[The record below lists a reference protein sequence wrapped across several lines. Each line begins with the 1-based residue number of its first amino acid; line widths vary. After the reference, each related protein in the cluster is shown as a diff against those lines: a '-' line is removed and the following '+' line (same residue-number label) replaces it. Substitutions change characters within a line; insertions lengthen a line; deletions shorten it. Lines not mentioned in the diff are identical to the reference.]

1 MALPITTPHP
11 YSDAQPG
18 IDRPSPVSVG
28 CDHYRSLSDMV
39 RRSRPSTPPADLQLV
54 AVLVLPDVVPFD
66 LAIPDFVFGDTKP
79 HGGVAYYRMLLC
91 GVEPGLLPMVH
102 NIPVGVSHGLEVL
115 DEADTIVIPGR
126 SPADSPV
133 PEAVVQK
140 LRAAADRGAR
150 FVSICTGSFVMAAAG
165 LLDGRRAT
173 THWAHADNLSRK
185 YPRVSVD
192 PRVLYVE
199 DGPILTSAGMAAGID
214 LCLHVVR
221 KDHGAQVA
229 NAIARRM
236 VVAPHRTGGQA
247 QFIDQPVPV
256 TRDESLQRIQAWAL
270 ERLHEPLTVE
280 QLARAANMSA
290 RHFARRFQ
298 SELGIAPLRW
308 LLSERVR
315 LAQRLLEQTDLP
327 VQRIAERAGFGSAVS
342 LRRHFARELRTT
354 PLDYRLVFRGAKNAN
369 GL

>member
-1 MALPITTPHP
+1 M
-11 YSDAQPG
+11 
-18 IDRPSPVSVG
+18 SVAR
-28 CDHYRSLSDMV
+28 DHFRSVSDMV
-39 RRSRPSTPPADLQLV
+39 QRSRHPDTPRDLRTV
-54 AVLVLPDVVPFD
+54 AVLALPDVVPFD
-66 LAIPDFVFGDTKP
+66 LVIPDFVFGDTKP
-79 HGGVAYYRMLLC
+79 HGGVAYYRMIMC
-91 GVEPGLLPMVH
+91 GVAPGLVPMVRG
-102 NIPVGVSHGLEVL
+102 IPVGVAHGVDAL

-133 PEAVVQK
+133 PEEVVEK

-150 FVSICTGSFVMAAAG
+150 LVSICTGSFVLAAAG

-173 THWAHADNLSRK
+173 THWAHAESLSRK

-199 DGPILTSAGMAAGID
+199 DGSILTSAGMAAGID

-247 QFIDQPVPV
+247 QFIEQPVPV
-256 TRDESLQRIQAWAL
+256 TRDESLQRTQAWAL
-270 ERLHEPLTVE
+270 ERLHRPLTVE
-280 QLARAANMSA
+280 QLAREANMSP

-308 LLSERVR
+308 LLGERVR
-315 LAQRLLEQTDLP
+315 LAQRLLEQTDLS

-342 LRRHFARELRTT
+342 LRRHFMREVGTT
-354 PLDYRLVFRGAKNAN
+354 PLDYRLVFRGAKSS
-369 GL
+369 G